1 MSMYVYMCN
10 VYVNVTWGVGQKIL
24 QPEKRVKYLKLLKRK
39 KFHQTLSSRSR
50 EVFKKFNPLFFFF
63 SLHEFL
69 KKR

>member
-50 EVFKKFNPLFFFF
+50 ESLTHYSFFF